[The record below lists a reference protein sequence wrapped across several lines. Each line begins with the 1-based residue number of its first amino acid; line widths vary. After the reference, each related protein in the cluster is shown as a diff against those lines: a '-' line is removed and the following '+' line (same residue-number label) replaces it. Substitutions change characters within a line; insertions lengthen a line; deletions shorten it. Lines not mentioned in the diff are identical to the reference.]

1 MMNISNASE
10 PKYELF
16 FLVMINNSINIIH
29 NGGMSIYWDGT
40 ICFRRG
46 VYINHGGIKIKINA
60 RLFTHQ
66 MVNFK
71 VLSLGDQT
79 CCLHQNFH

>member
-1 MMNISNASE
+1 MVFTNPFTLCDGNQFVEMMNISNASE

-29 NGGMSIYWDGT
+29 NVGMSIYWDGT

-46 VYINHGGIKIKINA
+46 GVHKSWWY
-60 RLFTHQ
+60 
-66 MVNFK
+66 
-71 VLSLGDQT
+71 
-79 CCLHQNFH
+79 QNKN